1 MIKEILSFLASMDA
15 QGVSVPEVSF
25 RMDHGARDLL
35 IAFRGRRDGDIL
47 RNDKVLSLDA
57 IELARDPD
65 ALVISEVERAQKQTE
80 RFLTK
85 GGRE

>member
-1 MIKEILSFLASMDA
+1 MIKEILSFLESMDA

-35 IAFRGRRDGDIL
+35 ISFRGRKDGDIL

-57 IELARDPD
+57 IESGRDPD
-65 ALVISEVERAQKQTE
+65 GLVASQIEQVQKQTE